1 MSLRKIFLQPKIA
14 LLLFYK
20 NKTFKYKYKDVKRFR
35 THSKYIGTRKE
46 NQIIS
51 KMLQLTVECKHFF
64 GAYKNIKY

>member
-46 NQIIS
+46 N
-51 KMLQLTVECKHFF
+51 
-64 GAYKNIKY
+64 